1 MREVIHR
8 IRKAIID
15 KLNGSP
21 NVTNLTEFKKRV
33 ENTGGI
39 LESFGCLYKELT
51 PVQVYDQ
58 IQLRGSYIPVYGRVP
73 SDATYP
79 FVRVY
84 SITNNE
90 VDQNQTTFNSEVITR
105 IEVVTRFESDNGGEL
120 DCNLIVDECLSL
132 LRTRSA
138 NYFDLIEQGFNVYT
152 SQNEGI
158 QYIEQDLSDH
168 TYFRAIIELSNRVEQ
183 ITPSGGLQNELQIEL
198 QS

>member
-15 KLNGSP
+15 KLNGS
-21 NVTNLTEFKKRV
+21 V
-33 ENTGGI
+33 E
-39 LESFGCLYKELT
+39 
-51 PVQVYDQ
+51 
-58 IQLRGSYIPVYGRVP
+58 LRGSQVPIYGRVP
-73 SDATYP
+73 TDATYP

-84 SITNNE
+84 SVSNNE
-90 VDQNQTTFNSEVITR
+90 VDQNQSTYNMEVITR
-105 IEVVTRFESDNGGEL
+105 IEVVTRFESDSGGEL

-138 NYFDLIEQGFNVYT
+138 DYFNLSEQGFNVYT
-152 SQNEGI
+152 SENEGI
-158 QYIEQDLSDH
+158 SYLEDDFTDH

-183 ITPSGGLQNELQIEL
+183 IPTSGGLQNELQIEL

>member
-1 MREVIHR
+1 MKEVIHR

-15 KLNGSP
+15 RL
-21 NVTNLTEFKKRV
+21 TNEV
-33 ENTGGI
+33 
-39 LESFGCLYKELT
+39 S
-51 PVQVYDQ
+51 
-58 IQLRGSYIPVYGRVP
+58 LRGNIVPIYGRVP

-84 SITNNE
+84 SLTNNE
-90 VDQNQTTFNSEVITR
+90 VDENQTTFNSEVITR

-138 NYFDLIEQGFNVYT
+138 NYFDLSAQGFNVYT

-183 ITPSGGLQNELQIEL
+183 IPPSGGLQNELQFEL

>member
-21 NVTNLTEFKKRV
+21 DVTIVTEFKKRV
-33 ENTGGI
+33 QDDGGTM
-39 LESFGCLYKELT
+39 EAFGCISNVIT
-51 PVQVYDQ
+51 DSQVGSQ
-58 IQLRGSYIPVYGRVP
+58 IQLRGSAIPIYNRVP
-73 SDATYP
+73 TDATYP

-84 SITNNE
+84 SVSNNE
-90 VDQNQTTFNSEVITR
+90 VDQNQSSFNMEVLTR
-105 IEVVTRFESDNGGEL
+105 VEVVTRFQSDSGGEL

-138 NYFDLIEQGFNVYT
+138 GYFDLKDQGFNVYT
-152 SQNEGI
+152 STNEGI
-158 QYIEQDLSDH
+158 NYLEDDLSDH

-183 ITPSGGLQNELQIEL
+183 ITPTGGLQNELQTEL

>member
-21 NVTNLTEFKKRV
+21 NITNLSEFRKRV
-33 ENTGGI
+33 LEDGGNMEAFQCVSEEI
-39 LESFGCLYKELT
+39 TAL
-51 PVQVYDQ
+51 Q
-58 IQLRGSYIPVYGRVP
+58 INEQIKLRNSYIPIYNRVP

-79 FVRVY
+79 FIRVY
-84 SITNNE
+84 SVSNNE

-132 LRTRSA
+132 LRTRSSD
-138 NYFDLIEQGFNVYT
+138 YFDLREQGFNVYT
-152 SQNEGI
+152 SQNQGI

-183 ITPSGGLQNELQIEL
+183 IPPLGGLQNELQSEL

>member
-15 KLNGSP
+15 KLNGS
-21 NVTNLTEFKKRV
+21 V
-33 ENTGGI
+33 E
-39 LESFGCLYKELT
+39 
-51 PVQVYDQ
+51 
-58 IQLRGSYIPVYGRVP
+58 LRGSQVPIYGRVP
-73 SDATYP
+73 TDATYP

-84 SITNNE
+84 SVSNNE
-90 VDQNQTTFNSEVITR
+90 VDQNQSTYNMEVITR
-105 IEVVTRFESDNGGEL
+105 IEVVTRFESDSGGEL

-138 NYFDLIEQGFNVYT
+138 DYFNLSEQGFNVYT
-152 SQNEGI
+152 SENEGI
-158 QYIEQDLSDH
+158 SYLEDDFTDH

-183 ITPSGGLQNELQIEL
+183 IPPSGGLETELQFEL

>member
-15 KLNGSP
+15 ALTG
-21 NVTNLTEFKKRV
+21 NVE
-33 ENTGGI
+33 
-39 LESFGCLYKELT
+39 
-51 PVQVYDQ
+51 
-58 IQLRGSYIPVYGRVP
+58 LRGSAIPIYGRVP

-79 FVRVY
+79 FVRIY
-84 SITNNE
+84 SVSNDEI
-90 VDQNQTTFNSEVITR
+90 DQNQTSYNMEVITR
-105 IEVVTRFESDNGGEL
+105 IEVVTRFESDSGGEL

-138 NYFDLIEQGFNVYT
+138 GYFDLTEQGFNVYT
-152 SQNEGI
+152 SVNEGI
-158 QYIEQDLSDH
+158 KYLEDDFSDH

-183 ITPSGGLQNELQIEL
+183 IPPSGGLQNELQFEL